1 MNARGRGLSGILFL
15 PCYPLFIFLIWF
27 GCLFLPCSAFIQ
39 NPVAFKLKTKRRKS
53 KCRHNAT
60 SVLLWRKE
68 GREGREK
75 PWTKNTNKRVEE
87 GGGHVKGE
95 ISTVNSQWKE
105 GGRILFLLARRDF
118 VLCITVGLCT
128 VERLRYQ
135 GNSSLPF
142 CPSPLFFLTFL
153 SFTKRTYSLAS
164 PAALATA
171 TIVCVRE
178 NSVYATFD
186 SPFFIVHLHHRVLCQ
201 WQFSSPFC
209 VRVRRERRHYNF
221 FVRLGGRGWE

>member
-27 GCLFLPCSAFIQ
+27 GCLFLPCSAFTR

-142 CPSPLFFLTFL
+142 CPSPLFFSYVPFLYQADVQSCFTCSPGNSYNRVRAWKQCLRHFWLSVLHRSFAPSCALSVAIFL
-153 SFTKRTYSLAS
+153 S
-164 PAALATA
+164 
-171 TIVCVRE
+171 
-178 NSVYATFD
+178 
-186 SPFFIVHLHHRVLCQ
+186 VLCTCAS
-201 WQFSSPFC
+201 WTSSLQLL
-209 VRVRRERRHYNF
+209 RQI
-221 FVRLGGRGWE
+221 GR